1 MHQTLYK
8 MRVFWLLGLVLCQ
21 SGEVTADGTVIDK
34 VYHPYVQPLEREL
47 ELRSSIEQ
55 DSADNAREMQIYRLG
70 YGQSLNDDW
79 FAEGYLIGQQQHD
92 NALRLQAFELEA
104 LWQLTEQGE
113 YWADWGMLFELEKT
127 RSEDIMEFSSAL
139 LIEKEW
145 GRWTGTANLHA
156 IYEFGEDI
164 NNEFETALATQLRYR
179 YQRSFEPA
187 IELYKGQN
195 TFGLGPVVTGTFQLG
210 DRRQLYWEAGA
221 ILGLDSETADQTYRL
236 LLEYEF

>member
-1 MHQTLYK
+1 MHQILYK
-8 MRVFWLLGLVLCQ
+8 MRITCALCLVLCQ
-21 SGEVTADGTVIDK
+21 SGEAVADGTVIDK

-47 ELRSSIEQ
+47 ELRSSIERNST
-55 DSADNAREMQIYRLG
+55 DDAAETQIYRLG
-70 YGQSLNDDW
+70 YGQSLNDYW

-92 NALRLQAFELEA
+92 NSLRLQAFELEA
-104 LWQLTEQGE
+104 QWQLTEQGE
-113 YWADWGMLFELEKT
+113 YWADWGMLFELEKA
-127 RSEDIMEFSSAL
+127 RSQDIMEFSTAL

-164 NNEFETALATQLRYR
+164 NNEFETALAAQLRYR
-179 YQRSFEPA
+179 YQQFLEPA
-187 IELYKGQN
+187 LELYKGQN
-195 TFGLGPVVTGTFQLG
+195 TFGLGPVITGTVRLT

-221 ILGLDSETADQTYRL
+221 ILGLDSDTADQTFRL

>member
-1 MHQTLYK
+1 MHQILYK
-8 MRVFWLLGLVLCQ
+8 MSITCALCLVLCQ
-21 SGEVTADGTVIDK
+21 SGEAVADGTVIDK

-47 ELRSSIEQ
+47 ELRSSIERNST
-55 DSADNAREMQIYRLG
+55 DDAAETQIYRLG
-70 YGQSLNDDW
+70 YGQSLNDYW

-92 NALRLQAFELEA
+92 NSLRLQAFELEA
-104 LWQLTEQGE
+104 QWQLTEQGE
-113 YWADWGMLFELEKT
+113 YWADWGMLFELEKA
-127 RSEDIMEFSSAL
+127 RSQDIMEFSTAL

-164 NNEFETALATQLRYR
+164 NNEFETALAAQLRYR
-179 YQRSFEPA
+179 YQQFLEPA
-187 IELYKGQN
+187 LELYKGQN
-195 TFGLGPVVTGTFQLG
+195 TFGLGPVITGTVRLT

-221 ILGLDSETADQTYRL
+221 ILGLDSDTADQTFRL

>member
-1 MHQTLYK
+1 MAQKLYILRSY
-8 MRVFWLLGLVLCQ
+8 RVLCLVLCL
-21 SGEVTADGTVIDK
+21 SSEALADGTVIDK

-47 ELRSSIEQ
+47 ELRSSIER
-55 DSADNAREMQIYRLG
+55 DSAKTAAETQVYRLG
-70 YGQSLNDDW
+70 YGQSLNDYW
-79 FAEGYLIGQQQHD
+79 FAEGYLIGQQQQD
-92 NALRLQAFELEA
+92 NSLRLQAFELEA

-113 YWADWGMLFELEKT
+113 YWADWGMLFELEKA
-127 RSEDIMEFSSAL
+127 RSQNIMEFSSAL

-156 IYEFGEDI
+156 IYEFGEEI

-187 IELYKGQN
+187 LELYKGQN
-195 TFGLGPVVTGTFQLG
+195 TLGLGPVVTGTVLLG

-221 ILGLDSETADQTYRL
+221 ILGLDSDTADQTYRL